1 MGHYHLVAFALN
13 SLGVQVEDDVA
24 AESAVSG
31 TGRLAGRTVLV
42 VGGGSRATRRTPVGN
57 GRAIVT
63 AAARARVVCA
73 DRDGKAAD
81 ETAAL
86 VADAG
91 GTSTVVVADVR
102 DEAACA
108 SLVGAAVEAGGGAL
122 DGVVL
127 NVGIGRGGGLAHT
140 SAEDWDVT
148 FARQPRATWWPG
160 DAADGRGGA
169 FVFVS
174 SLAGLQPGSL
184 PAYDAS
190 KAGLLGLSRHV
201 AMEGAR
207 RASGPTW
214 WPRAD
219 RHPLGR
225 VATRGRPSRGQHPA
239 RPPGHGLGGGL
250 GHVLPAV
257 GRGGYITGQVLAV
270 DGGLSLVDRQRPT
283 SGATSAPNTRSWS

>member
-1 MGHYHLVAFALN
+1 M
-13 SLGVQVEDDVA
+13 
-24 AESAVSG
+24 
-31 TGRLAGRTVLV
+31 
-42 VGGGSRATRRTPVGN
+42 
-57 GRAIVT
+57 
-63 AAARARVVCA
+63 VCA

-86 VADAG
+86 VAGRRDAA
-91 GTSTVVVADVR
+91 VVVADVR

-148 FARQPRATWWPG
+148 SPASGPPGGPGG

-174 SLAGLQPGSL
+174 SAGLQPGSRL

-207 RASGPTW
+207 RASGPTS

-225 VATRGRPSRGQHPA
+225 VATRGA
-239 RPPGHGLGGGL
+239 RPGAGPTSRSAARARPGRW
-250 GHVLPAV
+250 PRPRASCCR
-257 GRGGYITGQVLAV
+257 RGGYITGQVLAV
-270 DGGLSLVDRQRPT
+270 DGGLLSLVDRQRPT